1 MDTQAIALLK
11 RATDEIKRSVIGK
24 DDIIIKILMTICSGG
39 HVLLEDIPGVGK
51 TTIATAFS
59 DALGLEYN
67 RMQFTSDV
75 MPADVTGFNIPDRQT
90 GAFEFKKGAVFC
102 NLFLADEI
110 NRTSSK
116 TQSAL
121 LEAMEEETVTVD
133 GVTRQLPQ
141 PFIVLATQNPSGSA
155 GTQLLPESQ
164 LDRFMI
170 RLSIGYPKV
179 SDEVNI
185 LKAKADKLNPRRVER
200 VMTAQD
206 ILKIRK
212 LSYKIHVSDEV
223 YDYIARI
230 SAATRTDKRL
240 ELGVSPR
247 GSIASASMAR
257 CTAMFRGRD
266 YVIPDDVRFVY
277 TDVCAHRVIAARVKG
292 RMPSEEQVKAIVND
306 IVLATT
312 SPKVYLCRRYCI

>member
-1 MDTQAIALLK
+1 MDTELISMLK
-11 RATDEIKRSVIGK
+11 KATDEIRRTVIGK
-24 DDIIIKILMTICSGG
+24 DDIIIKILMTICAGG

-51 TTIATAFS
+51 TTIAVAFS
-59 DALGLEYN
+59 KALGLEYN

-75 MPADVTGFNIPDRQT
+75 LPADVTGFNIPNRTD
-90 GAFEFKKGAVFC
+90 GSFEFKPGAVFC

-110 NRTSSK
+110 NRISSK

-121 LEAMEEETVTVD
+121 LEAMEEGTVTVD
-133 GVTRQLPQ
+133 GVTRQLPK

-155 GTQLLPESQ
+155 GTQMLPESQ

-179 SDEVNI
+179 EEETAI
-185 LKAKADKLNPRRVER
+185 LKAKASKKSIPPVNR
-200 VMTAQD
+200 VMSAED
-206 ILKIRK
+206 IIKVREASEKIF
-212 LSYKIHVSDEV
+212 VADEV

-247 GSIASASMAR
+247 GSIAAAKMAR
-257 CTAMFRGRD
+257 CTAMFRGREF
-266 YVIPDDVRFVY
+266 VIPDDVRFIY
-277 TDVCAHRVIAARVKG
+277 TDVCAHRVIPAKTRG
-292 RMPSEEQVKAIVND
+292 KALTDTEIKALVND
-306 IVLATT
+306 ICLQVAA
-312 SPKVYLCRRYCI
+312 PKV

>member
-1 MDTQAIALLK
+1 MNELMGLLR
-11 RATDEIKRSVIGK
+11 RAADEIKHSVIGK
-24 DDIIIKILMTICSGG
+24 DDIIIKILMTICAGG
-39 HVLLEDIPGVGK
+39 HILLEDIPGVGK
-51 TTIATAFS
+51 TTIAVAFS
-59 DALGLEYN
+59 KALGLEYN

-75 MPADVTGFNIPDRQT
+75 LPADVTGFNIPDRTT
-90 GAFEFKKGAVFC
+90 GKFMFKPGAVFC

-121 LEAMEEETVTVD
+121 LECMEECTVTVD
-133 GVTRQLPQ
+133 GTTRPLPR

-179 SDEVNI
+179 EEEAAI
-185 LKAKADKLNPRRVER
+185 LKAKAAHKGPPPVER
-200 VMTAQD
+200 IMTAED
-206 ILKIRK
+206 ILKLRDAASHI
-212 LSYKIHVSDEV
+212 YTSDEIF
-223 YDYIARI
+223 DYIARI
-230 SAATRTDKRL
+230 SAATRTDRRL

-247 GSIASASMAR
+247 GSIAVAKMAR
-257 CTAMFRGRD
+257 CTAMFKGRD

-277 TDVCAHRVIAARVKG
+277 TDVCAHRVIPAKKGKLTDDQVRAA
-292 RMPSEEQVKAIVND
+292 VND
-306 IVLATT
+306 ICLQVDA
-312 SPKVYLCRRYCI
+312 PKV

>member
-1 MDTQAIALLK
+1 MDNELIGMLK
-11 RATDEIKRSVIGK
+11 RSSDEIRKTVIGK
-24 DDIIIKILMTICSGG
+24 DDIIIKVLMTVCSGG
-39 HVLLEDIPGVGK
+39 HILLEDIPGVGK
-51 TTIATAFS
+51 TTLAIAFS
-59 DALGLEYN
+59 RALGLEYN

-90 GAFEFKKGAVFC
+90 GKFVFRKGAVFC

-121 LEAMEEETVTVD
+121 LECMEEETVTVD
-133 GVTRQLPQ
+133 GVTRPLPQ

-179 SDEVNI
+179 ADEAAI
-185 LKAKADKLNPRRVER
+185 LKAKARGAKPAH
-200 VMTAQD
+200 TAQVMNAER
-206 ILKIRK
+206 IIAAREAAAKVFI
-212 LSYKIHVSDEV
+212 SDEIF
-223 YDYIARI
+223 DYIARI
-230 SAATRTDKRL
+230 SAATREDRRF

-247 GSIASASMAR
+247 GSIAAAKMAR
-257 CTAMFRGRD
+257 CVALFKGREF
-266 YVIPDDVRFVY
+266 VIPDDVKFVY
-277 TDVCAHRVIAARVKG
+277 TDVCAHRVIGARTRGKA
-292 RMPSEEQVKAIVND
+292 PTEEQNRAAIND
-306 IVLATT
+306 IVLGTPA
-312 SPKVYLCRRYCI
+312 PKVAAK